1 MSETYLR
8 SKARKAVERHFF
20 DWAYLD
26 CSDPH
31 LALGDRFRS
40 EVGELLS
47 ARDFHVENLEEFFLR
62 LSPDDLK
69 AACGE
74 ARLDN
79 FADKE
84 AEIKRLC
91 DQSRQATSFITKTH
105 LVAIGV
111 YPEVLADFEA
121 WAMRDSFYASELVWL
136 SIGLEPTDA
145 LNKDFKEFRAGRGRM
160 DVFLGQEIHLRLET
174 VNRSQELAIFNQ
186 GATSAVR
193 AFRWLNSVRLDVPQG
208 FRDMLQT
215 ASARLE
221 ARSVPS
227 KVSQPVDGR
236 KPDIREMKTMARLIT
251 AIAINEYGYSPTA
264 KRSPIPGEIEDICD
278 KLGLSVSRET
288 ILKYLRMGARELPED
303 GS

>member
-26 CSDPH
+26 CSESH

-74 ARLDN
+74 VRLDN

-84 AEIKRLC
+84 AEIRKLC
-91 DQSRQATSFITKTH
+91 DQSRRATPFRTKTH

-111 YPEVLADFEA
+111 YPDVLANFGS
-121 WAMRDSFYASELVWL
+121 WGMRDRFYASELAWL
-136 SIGLEPTDA
+136 SIGLEPTDT

-160 DVFLGQEIHLRLET
+160 DDVLGREVHLRLET
-174 VNRSQELAIFNQ
+174 VNRSQELAIFHK
-186 GATSAVR
+186 GATSAVN
-193 AFRWLNSVRLDVPQG
+193 AYKWLCSIHLEVPQE

-221 ARSVPS
+221 TNSVPVKDIHPLDS
-227 KVSQPVDGR
+227 KA
-236 KPDIREMKTMARLIT
+236 PDSREIRSMSRLIT
-251 AIAINEYGYSPTA
+251 ALAIQEYGYSPSA
-264 KRSPIPGEIEDICD
+264 KRSPIPREIEEICD
-278 KLGLSVSRET
+278 RLGLSVSRET
-288 ILKYLRMGARELPED
+288 ILKYLRLGARDLPDD
-303 GS
+303 GV